1 LKQLLAGLFKVCEI
15 KVSGAQ
21 LKELAAI
28 IGPGKKH
35 RPLFTLARFSLTLF
49 DRLHC

>member
-35 RPLFTLARFSLTLF
+35 VPLFNAVELF
-49 DRLHC
+49 ADPFR

>member
-1 LKQLLAGLFKVCEI
+1 VRFNLTNTAPASQLLAGLFKVCDI

-28 IGPGKKH
+28 IGTGMKH
-35 RPLFTLARFSLTLF
+35 ISHHSR
-49 DRLHC
+49 